1 MKAIIKSGNI
11 VPDKKFCILSLAILL
26 FSTFTYADEPALL
39 CEGFKSNNPHIQYEL
54 SVTALNGNSVFVT
67 DTATKKQCSCKFRQ
81 SDFSD
86 QSKGMVPGYKITMDY
101 QSCDDK
107 CPQSMKRQI
116 SAHIE
121 VTQRLIRNESYST
134 PFVGRQISNCDRFS
148 VDVPMLRR
156 IEAQRIDSMNVSPQ
170 VKRMLKDLKGIGDTQ
185 PAPEQD
191 GASEQPRR

>member
-1 MKAIIKSGNI
+1 MKAIIKPGNI
-11 VPDKKFCILSLAILL
+11 VTDKKFCILSLTILL

-54 SVTALNGNSVFVT
+54 SVTALNGNSVVVT

-81 SDFSD
+81 SSFFD
-86 QSKGMVPGYKITMDY
+86 QSRGMVPGYKITMDY

-116 SAHIE
+116 SAHIG
-121 VTQRLIRNESYST
+121 VTHRLMGNESYST
-134 PFVGRQISNCDRFS
+134 PFVGNQISNCDRFS

-156 IEAQRIDSMNVSPQ
+156 IEAQRIDSMNQSPEF
-170 VKRMLKDLKGIGDTQ
+170 KRMLKAMKGVGDTQ

-191 GASEQPRR
+191 GASEPAHR